1 MWNVSIC
8 ERSHIHIHVHVHVC
22 TVLYTLCVFPG
33 RYWEMVERLGVTQ
46 FYGAPTALR
55 LLLKAG
61 DEYVHKYDRSSL
73 RILGCGE
80 GREREWENRGRNKQ
94 GEKRR
99 EWVLGRLAFFPDDPH
114 LGPAHHTY
122 TETSLSYPF

>member
-1 MWNVSIC
+1 
-8 ERSHIHIHVHVHVC
+8 
-22 TVLYTLCVFPG
+22 
-33 RYWEMVERLGVTQ
+33 MVERLGVTQ

-80 GREREWENRGRNKQ
+80 GGGGGGGGGEDTRRGVKINNLHQ
-94 GEKRR
+94 E
-99 EWVLGRLAFFPDDPH
+99 H
-114 LGPAHHTY
+114 M
-122 TETSLSYPF
+122 SY